1 MVIYNHGNLEPEIR
15 LRVHY
20 EWSSWDLTRWWKR
33 QNDYHP
39 HLEASLSN
47 IVTHQKEERASG
59 VIGSGVDNQSRQ
71 SNSEKG
77 VDSDHRVSAAAL
89 AYQICMAKPFF
100 RVSAIERPIHKIK
113 LNSYHPSVHCAMFN
127 QQYLESN
134 FIPHKFLLATRNL
147 PRKAS

>member
-20 EWSSWDLTRWWKR
+20 EWSSLDLTRWWKR

-77 VDSDHRVSAAAL
+77 GDSDHRVSAAAL
-89 AYQICMAKPFF
+89 ACQICMVKPFF
-100 RVSAIERPIHKIK
+100 RVSAIETNTQDQIKQLSPICPLCHVQPAIFGIKFRP
-113 LNSYHPSVHCAMFN
+113 P
-127 QQYLESN
+127 Q
-134 FIPHKFLLATRNL
+134 KFLLATRNL